1 MNIFNI
7 LEAKTIYQTDIVKK
21 CVQESANYSE
31 TNKDVP
37 VPDTVFEAMKINAS
51 NPANLKIVALR
62 GEQPALYIEA
72 FEFFTFCEATNKPF
86 DEAANSI
93 LNEYLMSNPELENAE
108 FHVVFPSDC
117 VSKNILGGE
126 NLGVEVKSDW
136 AMKLIR
142 GCRRYGLKVNIGK
155 TSDYPEAEG
164 KDESNNKEEIEST
177 NESNTIE
184 KISDNLENMVNKA
197 VNRVNEEYAERKAVI
212 DKVEEAKRAIEKY
225 NNKNKKKKQE
235 KYSEIKDSKKD

>member
-1 MNIFNI
+1 MNAFDI

-86 DEAANSI
+86 NEAANSI

-117 VSKNILGGE
+117 VSKNILGGD

-164 KDESNNKEEIEST
+164 KNESNNKEETEST
-177 NESNTIE
+177 VKEGAIE
-184 KISDNLENMVNKA
+184 TLENMINKA
-197 VNRVNEEYAERKAVI
+197 ANKVDKEFSDRKAVI
-212 DKVEEAKRAIEKY
+212 DKLEDAKKAVEKFNDR
-225 NNKNKKKKQE
+225 NKKKKQE
-235 KYSEIKDSKKD
+235 KYSEIKDKKKD